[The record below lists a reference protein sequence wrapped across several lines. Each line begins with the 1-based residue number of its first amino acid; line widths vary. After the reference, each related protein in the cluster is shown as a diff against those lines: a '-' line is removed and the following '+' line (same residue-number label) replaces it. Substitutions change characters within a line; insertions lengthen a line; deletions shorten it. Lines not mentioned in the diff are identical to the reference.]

1 MCVEKLLLITFCI
14 LSTTSSPPI
23 IADKWS
29 FSSITG
35 MFFCSAGGQESQLD
49 FEFDASV
56 SVLTLRKPG
65 VNAGEDWTI
74 MLK

>member
-1 MCVEKLLLITFCI
+1 MAFNS

-23 IADKWS
+23 IADEMVLLFVCVFFYS
-29 FSSITG
+29 TDLL
-35 MFFCSAGGQESQLD
+35 FCSAGGQESQLD

-65 VNAGEDWTI
+65 VNAGEDWSITF
-74 MLK
+74 K